1 MEAFSLV
8 PDIDAYLEAT
18 GQTATAFGRAATGDP
33 SFVFDLR
40 KGRRCW
46 PETEAKVRAYMAAN
60 PPAPPAAPVPQP
72 GAEAA

>member
-1 MEAFSLV
+1 MTSGSLTSE
-8 PDIDAYLEAT
+8 IDAYLDRT

-60 PPAPPAAPVPQP
+60 PPTARPVE
-72 GAEAA
+72 EAA